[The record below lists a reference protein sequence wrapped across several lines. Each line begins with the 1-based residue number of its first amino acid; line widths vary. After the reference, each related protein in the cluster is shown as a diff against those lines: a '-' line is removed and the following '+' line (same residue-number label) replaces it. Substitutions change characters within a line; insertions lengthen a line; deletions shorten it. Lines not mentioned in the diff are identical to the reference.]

1 MDQANEVSLQ
11 TEEENVDR
19 EYGVE
24 EAVPKKGRHIGFID
38 MMLSWGG
45 ANMQP
50 SAWTMG
56 GSLICVGLLGGL
68 AVVLSSTLLAYLT
81 LGAIGYMAYKIGTTT
96 MGLTRFS
103 LGINGSKIVTVCNII
118 NLCGWTAVSNFMAA
132 ITFSYIFQM
141 FFGWP
146 AYGEPG
152 SAGPMILGCV
162 INGFLSFLF
171 IYVGGSKSVKV
182 FERIMMVVLLIL
194 SVVVSIVVIREVSWE
209 QIMDWELPADAA
221 IPFGTGFDT
230 MLTFSMVFTTVVGEF
245 TRYTKNKSAAAV
257 APGVGGFTAVVWF
270 SAIGMLGIVTA
281 AIRTGTFDLN
291 NANPSSMIM
300 GLGLGIIA
308 LIVVLFSTVTTN
320 MIDLYAGSLNVMNLF
335 PKVKFRSAALFTGIV
350 TILVSWVPVFV
361 GTFLGAFYSFMDVLG
376 AIFPPML
383 MVMIVDFFLVRRQK
397 YDMADIAK
405 VGGKYWYSKGYNLYA
420 IISWLVGTIVFIILR
435 SVSFG
440 ATTIGCVVPSCIL
453 TCIVYFIASKIAISK
468 NAYADIQNGQVAEPA
483 EETAV

>member
-1 MDQANEVSLQ
+1 MELENVQ
-11 TEEENVDR
+11 TVEENVDR

-24 EAVPKKGRHIGFID
+24 EAVPKKARHIGFID

-56 GSLICVGLLGGL
+56 GSLICVGLIGGF

-103 LGINGSKIVTVCNII
+103 LGVNGSKIVTVANII

-162 INGFLSFLF
+162 LNGVLSFLAVY
-171 IYVGGSKSVKV
+171 IGGSKSVKI

-194 SVVVSIVVIREVSWE
+194 SIVVSIVVIREVSWA
-209 QIMDWELPADAA
+209 QITAWQLPEGAA

-245 TRYTKNKSAAAV
+245 TRYTKNKASAAV

-300 GLGLGIIA
+300 GLGLGLIA

-320 MIDLYAGSLNVMNLF
+320 MIDLYAGSLNIMNLF
-335 PKVKFRSAALFTGIV
+335 PKVKFRTSALVTGFITV
-350 TILVSWVPVFV
+350 VVSWVPVFV

-383 MVMIVDFFLVRRQK
+383 MVMIVDFFVIRRQK
-397 YDMADIAK
+397 YDMADISK
-405 VGGKYWYSKGYNLYA
+405 VNGKYWYKGGFNLYA
-420 IISWLVGTIVFIILR
+420 IVSWLLGTALFIVLR
-435 SVSFG
+435 SISFG
-440 ATTIGCVVPSCIL
+440 ASTIGCVVPSCIF

-468 NAYADIQNGQVAEPA
+468 NAYADIKNGQVEEPV
-483 EETAV
+483 EEPPV